1 MEKHWLKSYPE
12 GVPHE
17 IQPEQYRSLTQL
29 LEESF
34 KKNASRP
41 FSVCMERW
49 MTYGQLD
56 DLSAALGA
64 WLQAQGLEP
73 GARVAIMLPNIPQ
86 FAVTMAA
93 VLRAGYTCVNV
104 NPLYTAREL
113 EHQLKDSGA
122 TVIVILENFAKTLE
136 EVIDR
141 TPIKRVVMAS
151 MGDLLGFWFGNWI
164 TFAVR
169 HLAKMVP
176 RLQAA
181 AVRRAHGHD
190 VQSCHRTGHLD
201 AAEANARRHWI
212 RWPSCNTPAGPRG
225 CPKGAELTHRNIVA
239 AILQAEA
246 WFTPAL
252 KRIGDVSKSNSI
264 AALPLYHIFALTL
277 CLLAIRWGSHLTL
290 IPNPRDF
297 GKFVE
302 VLKKRPFHLFP
313 AVNTLFNALL
323 QHPQFK
329 SVDFSQLCL
338 SQAGGM
344 AASEGTARQWR
355 QATGCAMVEGWGM
368 SETCAIGTNNVVV
381 SKDFTGTIGLPLP
394 SIEIAIKDDDGN
406 SLLVGES
413 GEICIK
419 GPNVM
424 RGYYEQPAE
433 NEKAF
438 TSDGFMRTGDI
449 GIMDDARLHQDRR
462 SQEGHDPRQ
471 RLQCLSER
479 TGECDF
485 AVPRRRRMRRDRHS
499 GRETGRGHQGLRR
512 QERPDAVRGRRCEVL
527 PAEPHGLQGAQV
539 RRVPGRPAQDQRG
552 QDLAPGAAVGQIDAA
567 ALSVSLSHVGYRRS
581 FRMASRF
588 SSAAGCP
595 ANNILFHGQRQTALV
610 DSGYCTHA
618 EQTLALIREALG
630 GRPLDL
636 LLNTHLHSDHC
647 GGNAA
652 LQSAYP
658 DVETLIPPGL
668 AAACAQLGP
677 GGADVCADRTAMPAL
692 PHRRLARAADRGSI
706 WETGLGRCM
715 PHPGMIRIRSS
726 CSSRSRGS

>member
-1 MEKHWLKSYPE
+1 MEKHWLKNYPD

-17 IQPEQYRSLTQL
+17 INPEQYRSLTQL

-56 DLSAALGA
+56 ELSEALGA

-122 TVIVILENFAKTLE
+122 TTIVILENFARTLE
-136 EVIDR
+136 EVIDK
-141 TPIKRVVMAS
+141 TPIKHVVVAS
-151 MGDLLGFWFGNWI
+151 MGDLLGFLFGMWI

-176 RLQAA
+176 AYKLPLSGGRKVTPFNRAIAEGSSMALKPSPQTLDSIAFLQY
-181 AVRRAHGHD
+181 
-190 VQSCHRTGHLD
+190 TGGTTGL
-201 AAEANARRHWI
+201 
-212 RWPSCNTPAGPRG
+212 S
-225 CPKGAELTHRNIVA
+225 KGAVLTHRNIVA

-246 WFTPAL
+246 WFNPAL
-252 KRIGDVSKSNSI
+252 KRIGDVSKTNSI

-297 GKFVE
+297 GKFIE

-329 SVDFSQLCL
+329 SIDFSQLCL

-344 AASEGTARQWR
+344 AASEGTAKQWQ
-355 QATGCAMVEGWGM
+355 QATGCPMIEGWGM
-368 SETCAIGTNNVVV
+368 SETCAIGTNNIVT
-381 SKDFTGTIGLPLP
+381 SKQFTGTIGLPLP
-394 SIEIAIKDDDGN
+394 GIEIAIKDDEGR
-406 SLLVGES
+406 SLPLGQP

-424 RGYYEQPAE
+424 RGYYNQPAE

-438 TSDGFMRTGDI
+438 TIDRFMRTGDI
-449 GIMDDARLHQDRR
+449 GVMDERGYTKIVDRKKDMILV
-462 SQEGHDPRQ
+462 SGFNVFPNELENVISLCPGVVECAAIGIPDEKQGEAIKVFRQ
-471 RLQCLSER
+471 YL
-479 TGECDF
+479 TGYK
-485 AVPRRRRMRRDRHS
+485 VP
-499 GRETGRGHQGLRR
+499 
-512 QERPDAVRGRRCEVL
+512 
-527 PAEPHGLQGAQV
+527 
-539 RRVPGRPAQDQRG
+539 
-552 QDLAPGAAVGQIDAA
+552 
-567 ALSVSLSHVGYRRS
+567 
-581 FRMASRF
+581 
-588 SSAAGCP
+588 
-595 ANNILFHGQRQTALV
+595 
-610 DSGYCTHA
+610 
-618 EQTLALIREALG
+618 
-630 GRPLDL
+630 
-636 LLNTHLHSDHC
+636 
-647 GGNAA
+647 
-652 LQSAYP
+652 
-658 DVETLIPPGL
+658 
-668 AAACAQLGP
+668 
-677 GGADVCADRTAMPAL
+677 
-692 PHRRLARAADRGSI
+692 
-706 WETGLGRCM
+706 
-715 PHPGMIRIRSS
+715 
-726 CSSRSRGS
+726 